1 MVVGG
6 RRNTRRKR
14 DVRMSQE
21 RLTSIFAIEK
31 CLLVMDSKPQRCSN
45 VAPAVHNTSQG
56 GSREADWQIGAR
68 EVEFKAGQSQ
78 ILVTVPGPHLSDVS
92 ALPSLTPHRGKYKYV
107 RSYPALFTSL
117 SQSVVISFELLYLC
131 SFLLGQESQSDEIN
145 SFAVPEGRRQCLCKC
160 LALMARPSS
169 PVARTCESKELLA
182 EDPMHSLSLML

>member
-31 CLLVMDSKPQRCSN
+31 CLLVMDSKPQRCSS

-107 RSYPALFTSL
+107 HSYPTLLTRDCL
-117 SQSVVISFELLYLC
+117 SQSVTISFELLYLC
-131 SFLLGQESQSDEIN
+131 SFLWAKNPSQM
-145 SFAVPEGRRQCLCKC
+145 R
-160 LALMARPSS
+160 
-169 PVARTCESKELLA
+169 
-182 EDPMHSLSLML
+182 